1 MCRKCYVNP
10 VVVDAF
16 LAGEL
21 RRVALRGAGNERV
34 RLLHLLTRTPT
45 GVAFTRA
52 PNKRGAK
59 RRAARR
65 PGSTH
70 PERGKLHG
78 RRVRTHA

>member
-21 RRVALRGAGNERV
+21 RDIALKGGGNERV

-45 GVAFTRA
+45 GVAFKRA
-52 PNKRGAK
+52 PTQRGASRK
-59 RRAARR
+59 AARR
-65 PGSTH
+65 SGSTH
-70 PERGKLHG
+70 RKKG
-78 RRVRTHA
+78 